1 MEWIK
6 KMFAA
11 TAMLSALTL
20 GAGFAVGCEENDASD
35 AIEDAADDAG
45 DAMDD
50 AVEGT
55 EDALDDAGDSI
66 EDATN

>member
-11 TAMLSALTL
+11 TAMLAALAL
-20 GAGFAVGCEENDASD
+20 GTGFAVGCEEDAGD
-35 AIEDAADDAG
+35 AVEDAAEDTQ

-55 EDALDDAGDSI
+55 EDALDDAGDAI